1 MVMKL
6 HDFRLLFGGIDDG
19 ICIIVIN
26 PIART
31 TQYGKKRRY
40 NAETA
45 DYWGVIEHY

>member
-19 ICIIVIN
+19 IRIVIIN
-26 PIART
+26 LIVGAT
-31 TQYGKKRRY
+31 HYGKKGRY
-40 NAETA
+40 YAKPA